1 VVDDWALRVL
11 GDTYVDVAFVG
22 TNGITVER
30 GLTTPDPAEAAVKQA
45 MLAAA
50 RRVVVLAD
58 HTKVGA
64 VHFARFGGLREVAI
78 LITDSGL
85 DADVA
90 ARLEAAGPTVVR
102 A

>member
-1 VVDDWALRVL
+1 MR
-11 GDTYVDVAFVG
+11 TPR
-22 TNGITVER
+22 GINR
-30 GLTTPDPAEAAVKQA
+30 GRAVNSSRMRKAAVKQA

-64 VHFARFGGLREVAI
+64 THFARFGGLREVEM

-85 DADVA
+85 DDDVA

>member
-1 VVDDWALRVL
+1 MQ
-11 GDTYVDVAFVG
+11 TP
-22 TNGITVER
+22 
-30 GLTTPDPAEAAVKQA
+30 GLEAQVMA
-45 MLAAA
+45 M
-50 RRVVVLAD
+50 
-58 HTKVGA
+58 
-64 VHFARFGGLREVAI
+64 

>member
-1 VVDDWALRVL
+1 VRVL
-11 GDTYVDVAFVG
+11 GDTFVDVAFLG
-22 TNGITVER
+22 TNGITLER
-30 GLTTPDPAEAAVKQA
+30 GLTTPDPDEAAVKRA
-45 MLAAA
+45 MLGAA

-64 VHFARFGGLREVAI
+64 THFARFGDLGEVAM

>member
-1 VVDDWALRVL
+1 MKDRS
-11 GDTYVDVAFVG
+11 
-22 TNGITVER
+22 
-30 GLTTPDPAEAAVKQA
+30 PQ
-45 MLAAA
+45 
-50 RRVVVLAD
+50 
-58 HTKVGA
+58 VGA
-64 VHFARFGGLREVAI
+64 TQFARFGGLTDVDM